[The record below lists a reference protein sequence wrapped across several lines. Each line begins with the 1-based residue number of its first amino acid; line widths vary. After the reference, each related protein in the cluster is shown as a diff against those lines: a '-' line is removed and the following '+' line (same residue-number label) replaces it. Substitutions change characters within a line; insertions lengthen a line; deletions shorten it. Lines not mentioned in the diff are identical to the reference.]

1 MKRLFS
7 AVLLLSILFASC
19 TFLLSDSSDKS
30 SEKKVRVYISL
41 SGNEARSALPDVTWS
56 DEWKNLT
63 YKLIAVQNPNEV
75 NQKSPV
81 TLFENCSYDNLGQGI
96 ELDVAKYRFTLEA
109 YKGGVK
115 SLSGE
120 TTVNLAE
127 GNTVLTFKMYPATGS
142 TGSAVINLTY
152 PSDGVVSSVKA
163 GVSSTIF
170 ASPESVHAET
180 VRTKISSGVITATI
194 SKENLPSNT
203 EQYLLLW
210 FYDANGSL
218 IYSGAESL
226 IIFGGYT
233 SYANINLTKDD
244 WHSYICTV
252 SLKKDGEAWVGSGK
266 KVTLVDSS
274 KTDKKYEL
282 RDVSGGN
289 FEASVADGKYFIYV
303 DDENTGLE
311 FYSVDKT
318 EDVNYYTVK
327 LGAANETVKNCSMT
341 IVEGGLPSEENS
353 SVVLRGSDFKYK
365 LSLSRGYEVK
375 TALTVKE
382 NGLAVSGADFEKT
395 LTISDVKNSVN
406 ITAEGITPIVYTIT
420 YSDDDGTE
428 FQPSKTGNLAY
439 WYAYQSTYN
448 PPVEFTAEDIVV
460 LPAIQNVRK
469 NNNYFDA
476 WVDSHGNV
484 INDTDGIFEDLVL
497 SATWKEAPYVDTE
510 NKIIYANGFNLL
522 ITGSDAKNTKTYAY
536 VDYNADGIK
545 NNDDYQ
551 ITGTNLTDKVS
562 DFTGYELRAGN
573 KDGKEIK
580 SDFTFNI
587 QGGKLSSI
595 YGLNSR
601 DYKLPNK
608 STVNI
613 SGNAEI
619 GSFNPPV
626 NGQGPESEF
635 LYSDNVTGVMLETL
649 SDERVYITGQMGVNG
664 GKYSVTCVTPYLY
677 DANQDHVVA
686 YINNSTY
693 ASLSYFTCWT
703 VQDTDR
709 YGNSID
715 PRYRKDLLAHKKEI
729 KNGITHTVIRM
740 ADDCGI
746 ELPEKE
752 VRLEDFVDEFSLG
765 SSTVSI
771 NCSVFSV
778 AVENGSFRVNERTT
792 ITENTSDSDKAV
804 ERTLTYMAQPDPYTY
819 DESFAFNK
827 SYVYMQIMSSGNQ
840 LTPEIASKFLSQVY
854 FKQDDVNVPLK
865 VTVNLETVPSEEIAA
880 AGVNYFNGSFYK
892 FYYETVKE
900 NTMPTWRQA
909 YDLAKKDSFNGL
921 HGYLMT
927 VTSDVENNYIFN
939 SAPKEYLEKLFWMG
953 GSRLKNLSADKN
965 TVLWDTP
972 TFYSA
977 SVSRT
982 DAWYWQCG
990 PEAGQMYYNYAGL
1003 QKASDYAKTNGI
1015 DIGVINPDT
1024 HEVMYS
1030 RWNNHYYHPEI
1041 MTLPGNEDTTAS
1053 EWDSNSF
1060 EPNNSNSTED
1070 CCQFLPGKISGKP
1083 YYARGYWNDQK
1094 YNCTDATN
1102 SHCAGYIVEFTP
1114 YSNAYN
1120 TETANYQ
1127 AIKRTATYS
1136 LGGAE

>member
-75 NQKSPV
+75 NQKNPV

-127 GNTVLTFKMYPATGS
+127 GNTVLSFKMYPATGS

-365 LSLSRGYEVK
+365 LSLSRGYEVE

-382 NGLAVSGADFEKT
+382 NGSAVSGADFEKT

-406 ITAEGITPIVYTIT
+406 IIAEGITPIVYTIT
-420 YSDDDGTE
+420 YKDNGTSLA
-428 FQPSKTGNLAY
+428 PSKVENDAY

-448 PPVEFTAEDIVV
+448 PPVEFTAEDVVV
-460 LPAIQNVRK
+460 LPTMQNVRK
-469 NNNYFDA
+469 DNNFFDA

-484 INDTDGIFEDLVL
+484 INDTDGIFENLVL
-497 SATWKEAPYVDTE
+497 SSTWKDAPFVYTYKDLE
-510 NKIIYANGFNLL
+510 NNIDLKIIYANGFNLL
-522 ITGSDAKNTKTYAY
+522 IKGSDAKNTKTYVY
-536 VDYNADGIK
+536 VDYNADGIV
-545 NNDDYQ
+545 NDDDYQ
-551 ITGTNLTDKVS
+551 ISGTNLTDKA

-880 AGVNYFNGSFYK
+880 AKVNYFNGSFYK
-892 FYYETVKE
+892 CYYETDAAGNLPKW
-900 NTMPTWRQA
+900 TDA
-909 YDLAKKDSFNGL
+909 YNKAKAELFNGL

-927 VTSDVENNYIFN
+927 VTSEVENNYIFTK
-939 SAPKEYLEKLFWMG
+939 SSEVYPDKLFWMG
-953 GSRLKNLSADKN
+953 GARYINKAG
-965 TVLWDTP
+965 TYDTP
-972 TFYSA
+972 TF
-977 SVSRT
+977 T
-982 DAWYWQCG
+982 GNGNTTAWYWQCG
-990 PEAGQMYYNYAGL
+990 PEAGQMYYSQTTAL
-1003 QKASDYAKTNGI
+1003 STQAATDEWQAK
-1015 DIGVINPDT
+1015 NPGKLDPGMYNDKG
-1024 HEVMYS
+1024 EYMYS
-1030 RWNNHYYHPEI
+1030 KWNNHFIYPEI
-1041 MTLPGNEDTTAS
+1041 VRQNEGVNVDWAGNS
-1053 EWDSNSF
+1053 K
-1060 EPNNSNSTED
+1060 EPNNSGTEN
-1070 CCQFLPGKISGKP
+1070 CCQFLSGILGNK
-1083 YYARGYWNDQK
+1083 YRANGYWNDQA
-1094 YNCTDATN
+1094 YSTQTGGYA
-1102 SHCAGYIVEFTP
+1102 AGYIVEFTP
-1114 YSNAYN
+1114 YTNAYN